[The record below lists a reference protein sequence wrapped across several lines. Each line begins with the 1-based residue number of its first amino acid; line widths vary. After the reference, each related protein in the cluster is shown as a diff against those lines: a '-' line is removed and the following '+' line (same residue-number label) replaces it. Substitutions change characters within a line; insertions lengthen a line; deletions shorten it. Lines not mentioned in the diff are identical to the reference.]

1 MVFNKKKVK
10 EKPLAEL
17 QRLQSELETLRAK
30 QLATLEKQLQA
41 IEKSVETQKTKTEKA
56 RHNHSEAK
64 QRLRIVIHP
73 GVRIWVRIE
82 VGHLVRLLV
91 RQSRHP
97 R

>member
-41 IEKSVETQKTKTEKA
+41 IEKSVETQKAKTE
-56 RHNHSEAK
+56 NYND
-64 QRLRIVIHP
+64 
-73 GVRIWVRIE
+73 IE
-82 VGHLVRLLV
+82 KYLKLSAEEIRTHLGLCELE
-91 RQSRHP
+91 QQLKDAAFKLNYST
-97 R
+97 